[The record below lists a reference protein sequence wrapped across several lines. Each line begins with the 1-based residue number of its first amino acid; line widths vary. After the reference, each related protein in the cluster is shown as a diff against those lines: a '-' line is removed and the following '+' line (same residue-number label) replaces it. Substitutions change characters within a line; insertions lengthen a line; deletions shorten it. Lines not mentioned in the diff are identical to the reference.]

1 MQPQSA
7 AMSTSKERINYSK
20 EMSDTFKNWGER
32 GEIQI
37 LKKQKYPY
45 TYCTLSSVDK
55 EYWGIRFQCCAEFE
69 NDLLGKSARFFND
82 VIDFKHYVYFLNI
95 SFYHVFNVWS

>member
-55 EYWGIRFQCCAEFE
+55 EY
-69 NDLLGKSARFFND
+69 
-82 VIDFKHYVYFLNI
+82 
-95 SFYHVFNVWS
+95 